1 MRGMDVVGTRTIEER
16 EARAT
21 VLGRRYSWVWG
32 LGGRREEGGGGGERS
47 TERRS
52 QQGSGTV

>member
-1 MRGMDVVGTRTIEER
+1 MDVVGTRTIEER